1 MKKNFQFVSRFS
13 CSFAAVHFAISESA
27 TKLPKQMKYSLRL
40 AHEVA
45 GSAKRWRT
53 ENTYP
58 GFQSVG
64 PRTGFV
70 HFNNNT
76 FTILQ

>member
-1 MKKNFQFVSRFS
+1 MKIYGVKCVKKNFQFASRFS

-27 TKLPKQMKYSLRL
+27 TTLPKKIKYSLRL

-70 HFNNNT
+70 H
-76 FTILQ
+76 LQ